1 MCSSQHYRHTHNH
14 IWEYR
19 FVETTMRSLG
29 YIPRQNSGWDTTS
42 QDYQAHLS
50 RMERLPTIIPGAS
63 QYPNVHR
70 AFNSKVEF
78 SEQDEQSAK
87 SQKKVQVVDPADEAT
102 VNAEG
107 DDYIQQKQKGFGL
120 CKWKTF
126 KMH

>member
-1 MCSSQHYRHTHNH
+1 MR
-14 IWEYR
+14 
-19 FVETTMRSLG
+19 RSLG

-70 AFNSKVEF
+70 AFNNKVEF
-78 SEQDEQSAK
+78 SEEVGQSSSSAK
-87 SQKKVQVVDPADEAT
+87 SQKKVQVDDPADEAT
-102 VNAEG
+102 INAEA
-107 DDYIQQKQKGFGL
+107 DDYIQQKQKGFEL